1 MEIWN
6 SLSFLIWGIG
16 LFLYGLVRFEESI
29 ERTSGNWV
37 KKAVSFATK
46 NLARGIS
53 TGFVGTAILQSST
66 LVSIIVIGL
75 VGAQTM
81 NLFQAAGIIL
91 WANIGTTLTAWF
103 VALWGFKINI
113 AVLALPFVWLG
124 GLTAVISKKHSNWRG
139 RAIFLLGFGMILLWL
154 SYMKDSFAYIQ
165 NVIDLSAYHD
175 LPMLFFLFFSI
186 GLTIVVQSS
195 TVATTIILAAM
206 YSHAI
211 TFDAGLAMIV
221 WANIGTTFTA
231 ILWSL
236 GGIAQQKQIAA
247 FHVLFNVITGTII
260 YISLPVWD
268 RLLMDV
274 LKFTDPVVALAA
286 FHSMFSIFGVILFVP
301 ILHLFLGCIEKLF
314 PQNGNFWDRFPRIKK
329 LFVMEDLI

>member
-6 SLSFLIWGIG
+6 SISFLIGGIG

-29 ERTSGNWV
+29 ERASWDWV
-37 KKAVSFATK
+37 KRAIAFATK
-46 NLARGIS
+46 NLVRGIS
-53 TGFVGTAILQSST
+53 TGFLGTAILQSST
-66 LVSIIVIGL
+66 LVSIIVIWL

-81 NLFQAAGIIL
+81 NLFQAAGVIL
-91 WANIGTTLTAWF
+91 GANIGTTLTARF
-103 VALWGFKINI
+103 VALRGFKINI
-113 AVLALPFVWLG
+113 AVLALPFVGLGWLA
-124 GLTAVISKKHSNWRG
+124 AVISKKHTTWRG

-175 LPMLFFLFFSI
+175 LPTLFFLFFSI

-206 YSHAI
+206 YTNAI

-236 GGIAQQKQIAA
+236 WGIAKQKQIAA
-247 FHVLFNVITGTII
+247 FHVLFNIITGTII
-260 YISLPVWD
+260 YLSLPLWD
-268 RLLMDV
+268 WLLVDV
-274 LKFTDPVVALAA
+274 LWFTDPVVALAA
-286 FHSMFSIFGVILFVP
+286 FHSFFSIFGVIIFVP
-301 ILHLFLGCIEKLF
+301 VLGKFLSYIEKLF
-314 PQNGNFWDRFPRIKK
+314 PENGDFWDRFPRLKK
-329 LFVMEDLI
+329 LFVHEESI